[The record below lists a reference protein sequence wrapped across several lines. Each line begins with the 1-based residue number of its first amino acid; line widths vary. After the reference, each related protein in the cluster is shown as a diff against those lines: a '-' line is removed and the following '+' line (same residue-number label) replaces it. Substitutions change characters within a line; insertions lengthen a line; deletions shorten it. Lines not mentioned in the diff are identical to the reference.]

1 MYQKPEKSEGREM
14 AKKEGHD
21 VAKKEQRALP
31 RVRPA
36 TDILERTD
44 GFHIYMDLPGA
55 SKESLHIDLNENE
68 LNIRAESAVKPRE
81 GAKDLHMEFGG
92 VEYFRNFT
100 ISDVV
105 DREKI
110 NASLKNGV
118 LELFLPKA
126 EKAKPKRIEIKS
138 A

>member
-1 MYQKPEKSEGREM
+1 MYQEDKGEG
-14 AKKEGHD
+14 KE
-21 VAKKEQRALP
+21 VARQEQQRALP

-36 TDILERTD
+36 TDILERED
-44 GFHIYMDLPGA
+44 GFHIYMDMPGVN
-55 SKESLHIDLNENE
+55 KDGLTIDLNENE
-68 LNIRAESAVKPRE
+68 LTIRAESMVKPKE
-81 GAKDLHMEFGG
+81 GAKDLHIEFGG
-92 VEYFRNFT
+92 MEYFRNFT

-110 NASLKNGV
+110 NASFKNGV
-118 LELFLPKA
+118 LELFMPKA

>member
-1 MYQKPEKSEGREM
+1 MYQEEAKSEG
-14 AKKEGHD
+14 KE
-21 VAKKEQRALP
+21 VARKDQRALP
-31 RVRPA
+31 RIRPA
-36 TDILERTD
+36 TDILERED
-44 GFHIYMDLPGA
+44 GFHIFMDMPGV
-55 SKESLHIDLNENE
+55 SKDDLHIDLNENE
-68 LNIRAESAVKPRE
+68 LTIRAENKVDSKE

-110 NASLKNGV
+110 NASFKNGV
-118 LELFLPKA
+118 LELYMPKA

>member
-1 MYQKPEKSEGREM
+1 MYQEEAKGEGKEM
-14 AKKEGHD
+14 ARKEQ
-21 VAKKEQRALP
+21 QRALP
-31 RVRPA
+31 RIRPA
-36 TDILERTD
+36 TDILERED
-44 GFHIYMDLPGA
+44 GFHIYMDMPGV
-55 SKESLHIDLNENE
+55 SKDDLVIDLNENE
-68 LNIRAESAVKPRE
+68 LTIRAGSKVGPRE

-110 NASLKNGV
+110 NASFKNGV
-118 LELFLPKA
+118 LELSMPKA
-126 EKAKPKRIEIKS
+126 EKAKPKKIEIKS